1 MANGAYNEGD
11 VRRAIQQ
18 ATYAA
23 LLDKI
28 RDDRFPSPSMMNM
41 VEGGMDER
49 QALEYAQALLDK
61 VRDDRFPSTDMLK
74 RLINLT

>member
-1 MANGAYNEGD
+1 MADDAYDEAD
-11 VRRAIQQ
+11 IRRAIQQ
-18 ATYAA
+18 ATYGA

-28 RDDRFPSPSMMNM
+28 RDDRYPSSSMMNM
-41 VEGGMDER
+41 VEEGMDPR
-49 QALEYAQALLDK
+49 QTLEYAQALLGK